1 MARRGKRYN
10 QLAATFDRYHHYEPL
25 EAVRMVKAT
34 AAARFDETIEAVMK
48 LGIDPRRA
56 DQLVRGTVVL
66 PHGTGKAV
74 RVGVFAVGDLATEA
88 EEAGAEVVG
97 GDELIASISSGGDI
111 PFDVAIASPDMMPK
125 LGRLGRI
132 LGPRGLMPN
141 PKAGTIT
148 RDLARTVGE
157 FKAGKIE
164 YRNDRYGN
172 VAAPIGKASFNE
184 ALLHEN
190 LIALVSEL
198 LRVKPA
204 ASKGT
209 YLKGLSISSTMGPGI
224 RVDVTKV
231 DRLSGVAS

>member
-1 MARRGKRYN
+1 MARRGKRYDR
-10 QLAATFDRYHHYEPL
+10 LAAAYDKYHPYEPL
-25 EAVRMVKAT
+25 EAVQMVKAT
-34 AAARFDETIEAVMK
+34 AAARFDETIEAVLK

-88 EEAGAEVVG
+88 EEAGAAVVG
-97 GDELIASISSGGDI
+97 GDDLIASIASGGDI

-125 LGRLGRI
+125 VGRLGRI

-148 RDLARTVGE
+148 RDVARSVRE
-157 FKAGKIE
+157 FQAGKIE

-172 VAAPIGKASFNE
+172 VAAPIGKASFDE

-190 LIALVSEL
+190 LVALVSEL

-209 YLKGLSISSTMGPGI
+209 YLKGLSISATMGPGI
-224 RVDVTKV
+224 RVDVSRV
-231 DRLSGVAS
+231 DRLGGRS

>member
-1 MARRGKRYN
+1 MARRGKRYER
-10 QLAATFDRYHHYEPL
+10 LAAAYDKYHPYEPL

-34 AAARFDETIEAVMK
+34 AAARFDETIEAVLK

-74 RVGVFAVGDLATEA
+74 RVGVFAVGDLAMEA
-88 EEAGAEVVG
+88 EEAGAAVVG
-97 GDELIASISSGGDI
+97 GDDLIASIASGGDI

-125 LGRLGRI
+125 VGRLGRI

-148 RDLARTVGE
+148 RDVARTVRE

-172 VAAPIGKASFNE
+172 VAAPVGKASFDE

-190 LIALVSEL
+190 LITLVSEL

-209 YLKGLSISSTMGPGI
+209 YLKGLSISATMGPGI
-224 RVDVTKV
+224 RVDVSRV
-231 DRLSGVAS
+231 DRLGGRT

>member
-1 MARRGKRYN
+1 MAYRSRRYN
-10 QLAATFDRYHHYEPL
+10 QLAATYDKYELYPPL
-25 EAVRMVKAT
+25 EAVRMVRAT
-34 AAARFDETIEAVMK
+34 ASARFDETVEAVLK

-74 RVGVFAVGDLATEA
+74 RGGVFAGGDLAAEA

-97 GDELIASISSGGDI
+97 GDDLIESIASGGDI

-125 LGRLGRI
+125 VGRLGRI

-148 RDLARTVGE
+148 RDVARTVNE
-157 FKAGKIE
+157 FLAGKIE

-172 VAAPIGKASFNE
+172 VAAPIGKVSFEE

-190 LIALVSEL
+190 LVALVTEL
-198 LRVKPA
+198 QRVKPA

-209 YLKGLSISSTMGPGI
+209 YLQGLSISSTMGPGI
-224 RVDVTKV
+224 KVDVAKI
-231 DRLSGVAS
+231 

>member
-1 MARRGKRYN
+1 MAHRGKRYDR
-10 QLAATFDRYHHYEPL
+10 LAAAYDKYDHYESL
-25 EAVRMVKAT
+25 EAVRMVKAS

-74 RVGVFAVGDLATEA
+74 RVCVLAVGDLATEA

-97 GDELIASISSGGDI
+97 GDELIASIASGGDI
-111 PFDVAIASPDMMPK
+111 AFDVVIASPDMMPK
-125 LGRLGRI
+125 VGRLGRI

-148 RDLARTVGE
+148 RDVARTVGE

-172 VAAPIGKASFNE
+172 VAAPIGKASFDE

-190 LIALVSEL
+190 LITLVSEL

-209 YLKGLSISSTMGPGI
+209 YLRGLSISSTMGPGI
-224 RVDVTKV
+224 RVDVTKA
-231 DRLSGVAS
+231 DRLGGES

>member
-1 MARRGKRYN
+1 MARRGKRYDR
-10 QLAATFDRYHHYEPL
+10 LAAAFDKYHHYEPL
-25 EAVRMVKAT
+25 EAVRMVKAS
-34 AAARFDETIEAVMK
+34 AAARFDETIETVMK

-66 PHGTGKAV
+66 PHGTGKAI
-74 RVGVFAVGDLATEA
+74 RICVFAVGDLATEA

-97 GDELIASISSGGDI
+97 GDELIASIAAGGDVG
-111 PFDVAIASPDMMPK
+111 FDVAIASPDMMPK
-125 LGRLGRI
+125 VGRLGRI

-172 VAAPIGKASFNE
+172 VAAPIGKASFDE
-184 ALLHEN
+184 ARLHEN
-190 LIALVSEL
+190 LIALVSEV

-209 YLKGLSISSTMGPGI
+209 YLKGLSIASTMGPGI
-224 RVDVTKV
+224 RVDVSKV
-231 DRLSGVAS
+231 DRLSSVAS

>member
-1 MARRGKRYN
+1 MARRGKRYDR
-10 QLAATFDRYHHYEPL
+10 LAAAYDKYHPYEPL
-25 EAVRMVKAT
+25 EAVQMVKAT
-34 AAARFDETIEAVMK
+34 AAARFDETIEAVLK

-74 RVGVFAVGDLATEA
+74 RVGVFAVGDLAAEA
-88 EEAGAEVVG
+88 EEAGAAVVG
-97 GDELIASISSGGDI
+97 GDDLIASIASGGDI

-125 LGRLGRI
+125 VGRLGRI

-148 RDLARTVGE
+148 RDVARSVRE
-157 FKAGKIE
+157 FQAGKIE

-172 VAAPIGKASFNE
+172 VAAPIGKASFDE

-190 LIALVSEL
+190 LVALVSEL

-209 YLKGLSISSTMGPGI
+209 YLKGLSISATMGPGI
-224 RVDVTKV
+224 RVDVSRV
-231 DRLSGVAS
+231 DRLGGRI